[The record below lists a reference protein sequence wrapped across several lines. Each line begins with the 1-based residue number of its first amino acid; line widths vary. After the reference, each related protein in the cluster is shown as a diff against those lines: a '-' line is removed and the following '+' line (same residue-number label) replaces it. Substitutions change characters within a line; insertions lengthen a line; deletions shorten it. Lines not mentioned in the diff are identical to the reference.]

1 MDSLLLSGLQ
11 FHGHHGT
18 EPWERETGRRF
29 EVDLELFMDMSAAGR
44 SDRLRDALDY
54 RRIYELAR
62 AVVEGESHRLIERVT
77 WRLMEALMREF
88 PTVQRARVRVSK
100 AEAPIGG
107 INRAATVTLDR
118 DRDAWA
124 RQAGADLQR

>member
-1 MDSLLLSGLQ
+1 LLLSGLQ

-18 EPWERETGRRF
+18 EPWEREAGRRF
-29 EVDLELFMDMSAAGR
+29 EVDLELFVDMSAAGR

-62 AVVEGESHRLIERVT
+62 AVVEGESHRLIERVA
-77 WRLMEALMREF
+77 WRLMESMMREF
-88 PTVQRARVRVSK
+88 PTVQRARVRVAK

-107 INRAATVTLDR
+107 INRAAAVLLDR
-118 DRDAWA
+118 DREAWE
-124 RQAGADLQR
+124 RQANAG